1 MEFFCYCILTET
13 DHMKISIPKPCQEN
27 WNDMTP
33 ENQGVFCKVCSKV
46 VVDFSNMSDEEVI
59 RYFENKKQEKTCGRF
74 RLSQLSPYELKIN
87 LREVAAHRSFPKI
100 FAAAFFIIFSSM
112 FVCKSDTGEPMQIH
126 IVTSDVMDSASLVL
140 KTDTAPE
147 LIDTTASTKGNI
159 IETTPVMVGG
169 AVAITEAVP
178 VIDEMLTGDTVINP
192 TVIKDTV
199 VSYPILMGKVDCTR
213 PQKTIEKKEGR
224 KNKNYR
230 KENKR

>member
-1 MEFFCYCILTET
+1 
-13 DHMKISIPKPCQEN
+13 MKISIPKPCQEN

-46 VVDFSNMSDEEVI
+46 VVDFSTMSDEEVI

-87 LREVAAHRSFPKI
+87 LREVAAHHSFPKI

-126 IVTSDVMDSASLVL
+126 VVTTDVMDTASLVL
-140 KTDTAPE
+140 KMDTAK
-147 LIDTTASTKGNI
+147 IDTVNSIKPRHI
-159 IETTPVMVGG
+159 MMGG
-169 AVAITEAVP
+169 AVSVTEVKP
-178 VIDEMLTGDTVINP
+178 KVYEMLTGDTVINP

-199 VSYPILMGKVDCTR
+199 VSYPMMMGKVACTR
-213 PQKTIEKKEGR
+213 PQKTVEEIKKVEKTKQTEKKTKGEVRLMGDLMF
-224 KNKNYR
+224 
-230 KENKR
+230 